1 MAASFFPPG
10 VAALCVA
17 AEGGFPL
24 IKEHCAGGGVDVLLH
39 LTHWHVLWTCLPGWF
54 KALVWTEDCIT
65 WAGAGILLFVFP
77 YNAVTG
83 T

>member
-1 MAASFFPPG
+1 M
-10 VAALCVA
+10 
-17 AEGGFPL
+17 
-24 IKEHCAGGGVDVLLH
+24 HGVDVLLH